1 MTSVGSKTA
10 MIYLYVQKGPLSV
23 WYVLHTI
30 GVSAFV
36 NSHRLI
42 SSKSS
47 EFLYGLN
54 NFVRIF
60 IKLH

>member
-47 EFLYGLN
+47 EFLY
-54 NFVRIF
+54 
-60 IKLH
+60 